1 MIERYRKLKVY
12 KYTFEV
18 SLLISILSFIFSLIF
33 CSSNTNIGK
42 WFENILIGI
51 FASGLLLV
59 GSALIGYLVEERK
72 ICIEYYWKLLSLKSK
87 VLVLSTIPIEK
98 NTSEE
103 YYDAIEQINELL
115 LGYFALVDHDFIFW
129 RWRGKIQKLLE
140 IHAFLFEY
148 KNLAESAEIH
158 FREYIARTKNESGIR
173 NYPKEKFLED
183 IRSFSRAADNFK
195 DSGHPFVVYLDLKIQ
210 EYHTFIL
217 K

>member
-1 MIERYRKLKVY
+1 MKVY

-18 SLLISILSFIFSLIF
+18 SLFISILSFILSLLF
-33 CSSNTNIGK
+33 CSSNSNIGK

-59 GSALIGYLVEERK
+59 GSSLIGYLVEERK
-72 ICIEYYWKLLSLKSK
+72 ICVEYYWKLLSLKSK
-87 VLVLSTIPIEK
+87 ALVLSTIPIEK

-103 YYDAIEQINELL
+103 YYNAIAQINDLL
-115 LGYFALVDHDFIFW
+115 IGYFALIDHDFLFW

-148 KNLAESAEIH
+148 KNLTQSAEIH
-158 FREYIARTKNESGIR
+158 FREYIACTKNEKGLR
-173 NYPKEKFLED
+173 NYSKEKFRED
-183 IRSFSRAADNFK
+183 VRPFSNATDNFK
-195 DSGHPFVVYLDLKIQ
+195 DSGHPFVVYLDSKIR

>member
-1 MIERYRKLKVY
+1 MY

-18 SLLISILSFIFSLIF
+18 SLLISILSFIFSLLL
-33 CSSNTNIGK
+33 CSSNSNIGK

-59 GSALIGYLVEERK
+59 GSSLIGYLVEERK

-98 NTSEE
+98 NTSKE
-103 YYDAIEQINELL
+103 YYDTIEQINELL
-115 LGYFALVDHDFIFW
+115 LGYYALVDQDFIFW

-140 IHAFLFEY
+140 IHAFLFDY
-148 KNLAESAEIH
+148 GNLVGSAEIH
-158 FREYIARTKNESGIR
+158 FREYIACTKNESGFR

-183 IRSFSRAADNFK
+183 IRSFSRATDNFK